1 MRIEGAAQEGAIMN
15 EPANGLDL
23 QVGDSGV
30 DDVGTSQGDAG
41 ESDYEPIIREIV
53 ELERQY
59 FFEKRNVKTE
69 RQRKLR
75 ELIERR
81 VRPGGQGDD
90 T

>member
-1 MRIEGAAQEGAIMN
+1 MRIEDVAQEGAIMN
-15 EPANGLDL
+15 EPANGLNL
-23 QVGDSGV
+23 QLGDSAV
-30 DDVGTSQGDAG
+30 DDVGASQGDPV
-41 ESDYEPIIREIV
+41 ESEYEPIIREIV

-81 VRPGGQGDD
+81 VRPGGQDDD